1 MTPMT
6 GQHVDG
12 QRGRSNRAGT
22 QKSTLSFLTL
32 MVPGE
37 SFSVTVNSVRLGMV
51 FAMGEADRPEG

>member
-1 MTPMT
+1 VVEAI
-6 GQHVDG
+6 GQVP
-12 QRGRSNRAGT
+12 

-51 FAMGEADRPEG
+51 FGWGSDRAEE